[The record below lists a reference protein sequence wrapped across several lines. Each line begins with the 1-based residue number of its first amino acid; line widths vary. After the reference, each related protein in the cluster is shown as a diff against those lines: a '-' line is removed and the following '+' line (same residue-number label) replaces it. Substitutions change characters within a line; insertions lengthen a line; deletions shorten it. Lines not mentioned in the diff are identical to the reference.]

1 MYIRD
6 TIAAIATPL
15 GSGGVGIIRVSGPAA
30 EQIAEKVFTGTG
42 TKNGGGFES
51 HRLFYGH
58 LINPVDGSLI
68 DEGMAVLMRAPRS
81 YTREDVLE
89 LHCHGGHYLVQ
100 AVLQACISAG
110 ARLADAGEFTRR
122 AFLNGRIDLAQA
134 ESVMDLIASRTERS
148 LDLAQ
153 SQLEGHLSGS
163 LAALKAPLVEALA
176 LVEAHID
183 FPEDEVDPAVF
194 AVVKERISSASSG
207 VARLL
212 ASYATGKV
220 LRDGVSVLL
229 LGLPN
234 AGKSSL
240 LNALSGTDRA
250 IVSELPGTTRDL
262 IEETVSLKGL
272 PVKIIDAAGIRS
284 HHADCVEQEGVRR
297 ALDKVSEAD
306 LVLLLVDGT
315 VPVAEELMELTASL
329 GANPYL
335 IVITKSD
342 LPRCADLSVLSAP
355 LGVCEISARNR
366 SGIDQLVTLIYNH
379 FVQSDVLSS
388 GEGAVISNVRHRDIL
403 ARVRQS
409 LDSFESNLQLDL
421 PPELLAL
428 DIRSA
433 LGALGEITGETTTDD
448 LLDLIFSSFCVG
460 K

>member
-15 GSGGVGIIRVSGPAA
+15 GSGGVGIIRVSGPEAT
-30 EQIAEKVFTGTG
+30 QIAEKVFTGSG

-58 LINPVDGSLI
+58 LINPLDGTLI

-89 LHCHGGHYLVQ
+89 LHCHGGYYLVQ

-110 ARLADAGEFTRR
+110 ARLAEAGEFTRR

-134 ESVMDLIASRTERS
+134 ESIMDLIASRTERS
-148 LDLAQ
+148 LGLAQ
-153 SQLEGHLSGS
+153 SQLEGHLSRS

-194 AVVKERISSASSG
+194 AVVETRVASVSSDVG
-207 VARLL
+207 RLL
-212 ASYATGKV
+212 ATYATGKV

-262 IEETVSLKGL
+262 IEETVSFKGL
-272 PVKIIDAAGIRS
+272 PVKIIDAAGIRA

-315 VPVAEELMELTASL
+315 VPLAEELIELTVSL
-329 GANPYL
+329 GSNPYL
-335 IVITKSD
+335 VVVTKSD
-342 LPRCADLSVLSAP
+342 LPRCADISRLSAP
-355 LGVCEISARNR
+355 LGVSEISAKNR
-366 SGIDQLVTLIYNH
+366 FGIDQLVTLIYDH
-379 FVQSDVLSS
+379 FVQSDVLSA

-403 ARVRQS
+403 ARVQQS
-409 LDSFESNLQLDL
+409 LQSFDNNLQLDL

-428 DIRSA
+428 DIRAA
-433 LGALGEITGETTTDD
+433 LDALGEITGETTTDD

>member
-15 GSGGVGIIRVSGPAA
+15 GSGGVGIVRVSGSDA
-30 EQIAEKVFTGTG
+30 EQIGLKVFKGSC

-51 HRLFYGH
+51 HRLFYGR
-58 LINPVDGSLI
+58 LINPLDGCLI

-81 YTREDVLE
+81 YTRENVLE
-89 LHCHGGHYLVQ
+89 LHCHGGYYLVR

-110 ARLADAGEFTRR
+110 ARLAEPGEFTRR

-148 LDLAQ
+148 LSLAQ
-153 SQLEGHLSGS
+153 SQREGHLSRS
-163 LAALKAPLVEALA
+163 LTALKAPLIDALA

-194 AVVKERISSASSG
+194 AVIETRIASVSAGIS
-207 VARLL
+207 RLL
-212 ASYATGKV
+212 TTFATGKV

-250 IVSELPGTTRDL
+250 IVSALPGTTRDL
-262 IEETVSLKGL
+262 IEETVSMRGL
-272 PVKIIDAAGIRS
+272 SVKIIDAAGIRA
-284 HHADCVEQEGVRR
+284 HHTDCVEQEGVRR

-306 LVLLLVDGT
+306 LLLLLVDGT
-315 VPVAEELMELTASL
+315 VPLNDELTDLVASL
-329 GANPYL
+329 GSYPYL
-335 IVITKSD
+335 LVVTKAD
-342 LPRCADLSVLSAP
+342 LPQLLDLSVFVAP
-355 LGVCEISARNR
+355 LGICSVSAKSRA
-366 SGIDQLVTLIYNH
+366 GIDQLAAQIYNH
-379 FVQSDVLSS
+379 FVQSSAFSS
-388 GEGAVISNVRHRDIL
+388 DDGAVISTVRHRDVLIR
-403 ARVRQS
+403 AQQS
-409 LDSFESNLQLDL
+409 LKAFADNQSVGLT
-421 PPELLAL
+421 PELLAL
-428 DIRSA
+428 DVRAA
-433 LGALGEITGETTTDD
+433 LDALGEITGETTTDD
-448 LLDLIFSSFCVG
+448 LLDLIFSSFCIG

>member
-15 GSGGVGIIRVSGPAA
+15 GSGGVGIVRVSGPDV
-30 EQIAEKVFTGTG
+30 EQIGQKVFKGSG

-51 HRLFYGH
+51 HRLFYGR
-58 LINPVDGSLI
+58 LVNPQDGSLI

-89 LHCHGGHYLVQ
+89 LHCHGGYYLVST
-100 AVLQACISAG
+100 VLKACISAG
-110 ARLADAGEFTRR
+110 ARLAEPGEFTRR

-134 ESVMDLIASRTERS
+134 ESVMDLIGSRTERS
-148 LDLAQ
+148 LTLAQ
-153 SQLEGHLSGS
+153 LQREGHLSRS
-163 LAALKAPLVEALA
+163 LSTLKSPLLEALA

-183 FPEDEVDPAVF
+183 FPEDEVDPTVF
-194 AVVKERISSASSG
+194 AVIEARVKTVSTGINQLISSF
-207 VARLL
+207 
-212 ASYATGKV
+212 ATGRV

-250 IVSELPGTTRDL
+250 IVSALPGTTRDL
-262 IEETVSLKGL
+262 IEETVSMQGL
-272 PVKIIDAAGIRS
+272 PVKIIDAAGIRA

-297 ALDKVSEAD
+297 ALDKVPEAD

-315 VPVAEELMELTASL
+315 APFSNELSDLVKSL
-329 GANPYL
+329 GSLKYL
-335 IVITKSD
+335 LVVTKCDLCQLLDFSD
-342 LPRCADLSVLSAP
+342 IGAP
-355 LGVCEISARNR
+355 LGVCSVSAKNR
-366 SGIDQLVTLIYNH
+366 VGINQLAARIYEH
-379 FVQSDVLSS
+379 FVQLSDFSS
-388 GEGAVISNVRHRDIL
+388 DKGAVVSNVRHHDVL
-403 ARVRQS
+403 VRAQRS
-409 LDSFESNLQLDL
+409 LKAFADNLLIGL

-433 LGALGEITGETTTDD
+433 LDALGEITGETTTDD
-448 LLDLIFSSFCVG
+448 LLDLIFSSFCIG

>member
-15 GSGGVGIIRVSGPAA
+15 GSGGVGIVRVSGPDA
-30 EQIAEKVFTGTG
+30 EQIGRKLFKGSG

-51 HRLFYGH
+51 HRLFYGR
-58 LINPVDGSLI
+58 LVNPLDDGLI

-89 LHCHGGHYLVQ
+89 LHCHGGYYLVR

-110 ARLADAGEFTRR
+110 ARLAEPGEFTRR

-148 LDLAQ
+148 LSLAQ
-153 SQLEGHLSGS
+153 SQREGHLSRA
-163 LAALKAPLVEALA
+163 LAAFKAPLVESLA

-194 AVVKERISSASSG
+194 EAIETGIATVSAGIS
-207 VARLL
+207 RLL
-212 ASYATGKV
+212 ATFASGKV

-250 IVSELPGTTRDL
+250 IVSALPGTTRDL
-262 IEETVSLKGL
+262 IEETVSLQGL
-272 PVKIIDAAGIRS
+272 PVKVIDAAGIRA

-297 ALDKVSEAD
+297 ALDKASEAD
-306 LVLLLVDGT
+306 LLLLLVDGT
-315 VPVAEELMELTASL
+315 APLSDELLELATSL
-329 GANPYL
+329 AALPYL
-335 IVITKSD
+335 LVVTKSD
-342 LPRCADLSVLSAP
+342 LPQLLDLSGLAAP
-355 LGVCEISARNR
+355 LGVCSVSAKSRA
-366 SGIDQLVTLIYNH
+366 GIDRLAAQIYDH
-379 FVQSDVLSS
+379 FVQSSAFSS
-388 GEGAVISNVRHRDIL
+388 DAAAVISNVRHRDVL
-403 ARVRQS
+403 VRAQRSLQDFADNQS
-409 LDSFESNLQLDL
+409 LGL

-428 DIRSA
+428 DLRTA
-433 LGALGEITGETTTDD
+433 LAALGEITGETTTDD
-448 LLDLIFSSFCVG
+448 LLDLIFSSFCIG

>member
-15 GSGGVGIIRVSGPAA
+15 GSGGVGIVRVSGPDA
-30 EQIAEKVFTGTG
+30 EQIGRKVFKGSG

-51 HRLFYGH
+51 HRLFYGR
-58 LINPVDGSLI
+58 LINPLDGALI
-68 DEGMAVLMRAPRS
+68 DEAMAVLMRAPRS

-89 LHCHGGHYLVQ
+89 LHCHGGYYVVR
-100 AVLQACISAG
+100 AVLEACIAAG
-110 ARLADAGEFTRR
+110 ARLAEAGEFTRR

-134 ESVMDLIASRTERS
+134 ESVMDLIASRTGRS
-148 LDLAQ
+148 LSLAQ
-153 SQLEGHLSGS
+153 SQREGHLSRA
-163 LAALKAPLVEALA
+163 LTALKTPLVDALA

-194 AVVKERISSASSG
+194 AVIETRVASVSAG
-207 VARLL
+207 IDRLL
-212 ASYATGKV
+212 ASFATGKV

-250 IVSELPGTTRDL
+250 IVSALPGTTRDL
-262 IEETVSLKGL
+262 IEETVSLRGL
-272 PVKIIDAAGIRS
+272 PVKVIDAAGIRA

-306 LVLLLVDGT
+306 LLLLLVDGT
-315 VPVAEELMELTASL
+315 APLSDELLELTRSL
-329 GANPYL
+329 AALPYL
-335 IVITKSD
+335 LVVTKSD
-342 LPRCADLSVLSAP
+342 LPQLLDLSDLAAP
-355 LGVCEISARNR
+355 LGVCSVSAKSRA
-366 SGIDQLVTLIYNH
+366 GIDLLAAQIYDH
-379 FVQSDVLSS
+379 FVQSSAFSS
-388 GEGAVISNVRHRDIL
+388 DAAAVISNVRHRDVL
-403 ARVRQS
+403 VRVQQS
-409 LDSFESNLQLDL
+409 LQAFADNLLLGL

-428 DIRSA
+428 DLRAA

-448 LLDLIFSSFCVG
+448 LLDLIFSSFCIG